1 MAKKPKTPP
10 PPRPV
15 QAPRARTDSSD
26 RRTRLLLYGFAA
38 AGLVALAAV
47 LAVAF
52 LGGGNDNGDTGSTK
66 GLAALM
72 TSAGC
77 EYKDVKSPAPPDGQ
91 QQHVA
96 SLTAPIKWNTFPPSN
111 GQHYGK
117 WGVWGF
123 YTEAVNPRL
132 VVHNEEH
139 GGVVLWWGPKTPQ
152 AEVEGLNTLYSDDPL
167 SMFGTPIAGL
177 GRKVAISAWTGDPA
191 KYQRNGDFGEGHV
204 AVCPKFDDTTKEAFV
219 AFRDKFR
226 GKGPEGIPE
235 DQNQPGSG
243 PG

>member
-1 MAKKPKTPP
+1 MAKKSKTPP

-52 LGGGNDNGDTGSTK
+52 LGGGDDGGDVGSTK
-66 GLAALM
+66 DLAALM
-72 TSAGC
+72 TAAGC
-77 EYKDVKSPAPPDGQ
+77 DYKDVKSPAPPGG
-91 QQHVA
+91 QQHVD
-96 SLTAPIKWNTFPPSN
+96 SLSARIKWNTFPPSN
-111 GQHYGK
+111 GQHYGS

-123 YTEAVNPRL
+123 YTDPVNPRL

-152 AEVEGLNTLYSDDPL
+152 AEIDRLNALYSDDPL

-204 AVCPKFDDTTKEAFV
+204 AVCPKFDDATKDAFV

-226 GKGPEGIPE
+226 GNGPEGIPE

>member
-1 MAKKPKTPP
+1 MARKSKTPP

-15 QAPRARTDSSD
+15 QAPRARTDAGE

-38 AGLVALAAV
+38 VGLLALAGV
-47 LAVAF
+47 LAFAF
-52 LGGGNDNGDTGSTK
+52 VGGSDDDDGGSTK
-66 GLAALM
+66 SLAALM

-77 EYKDVKSPAPPDGQ
+77 EYKDVKGKKPPNGQ
-91 QQHVA
+91 QHIE
-96 SLTAPIKWNTFPPSN
+96 SLTTPVEWNTFPPSN
-111 GQHYGK
+111 GQHFGE

-123 YTEAVNPRL
+123 YEEAVNPRL

-139 GGVVLWWGPKTPQ
+139 GGVVLWWGPQTPQ
-152 AEVEGLNTLYSDDPL
+152 AEVERLNTFYSDDPV

-177 GRKVAISAWTGDPA
+177 GRKVAISGWTGDPA
-191 KYQRNGDFGEGHV
+191 TYQRDGDFGEGHL
-204 AVCPKFDDTTKEAFV
+204 AVCQKFDDATEEAFT

-226 GKGPEGIPE
+226 GNGPEGVPA